1 MDLTDELKHYFKD
14 EFEEYENYLKEALR
28 TDYRLANIILN
39 YIVTRRGK
47 EIRPL
52 LVFMISSL
60 YNSRVSERAIRLAA
74 MIEILHT
81 ATLVHDDIVDDADL
95 RRGRFTV
102 NALWKNKGAVLIG
115 DYLLA
120 KGLMLSIDSE
130 EYGFLRML
138 SDVVKNMSEG
148 ELLQMEK
155 SRFMNVDESLYYE
168 IIRKKTALL
177 FSLSMLAGGISVDCS
192 NDELEKLKVTGEQIG
207 IAFQIKDDLLDFG
220 IGGKSGKN
228 SYSDVKNSKLTL
240 PLIKLIE
247 TSNLMK
253 KIKIIKMIKLGEI
266 DELKKL
272 IIENDYCL
280 NYANEKMHYYKDSAI
295 KGLEALNI
303 KNEYMRDKM
312 VELFNFLVN
321 R

>member
-247 TSNLMK
+247 TSNFMK
-253 KIKIIKMIKLGEI
+253 KIKIIKMVKFREV

-272 IIENDYCL
+272 IMENNYCL